1 MMIPAIRINPRRL
14 DNFFSGLLFLFENLD
29 INISDII
36 YKIIALVYMI
46 IRFAYKVRIFR
57 INEKINV

>member
-1 MMIPAIRINPRRL
+1 MMIPVIRIKPRRL

-46 IRFAYKVRIFR
+46 MRFAYKSTNF
-57 INEKINV
+57 